1 MAGERLKH
9 TFHDVI
15 DVLATN
21 ATKQGWMGGQ
31 DWENVVRR
39 AFDQYGFGRAQE
51 HAQRRAPPAVHRQRN
66 AKYTPG
72 AQITRAL
79 GNEIY

>member
-39 AFDQYGFGRAQE
+39 AFVQLKSI
-51 HAQRRAPPAVHRQRN
+51 N
-66 AKYTPG
+66 
-72 AQITRAL
+72 I
-79 GNEIY
+79 